1 MKKPKNHGKV
11 WTNKELEKLEEM
23 DKCNRLTGIIAYE
36 LQRTED
42 AIFAKANSEKVSLK
56 PTNKS
61 PYDRKVSEAKKK
73 KKP

>member
-1 MKKPKNHGKV
+1 MKKPKNHGKH
-11 WTNKELEKLEEM
+11 WTDQEIEKLKEM
-23 DKCNRLTGIIAYE
+23 ANGNRPTGIIAHE

-42 AIFAKANSEKVSLK
+42 SIFAKANSENISLK

-61 PYDRKVSEAKKK
+61 PYDRKVSDAKKK